1 MKIFE
6 IKDHEPSLL
15 PDGEWT
21 LAWSDEFDGDTLDT
35 GKWSFRRNFWGK
47 PFPGYTDKG
56 VIVRDGC
63 VELHRTE
70 ENGYYVSP
78 QLQTGENSFDV
89 PKRAR
94 EIGLSGGFAATD
106 DIWPLGELS
115 PMKFSHTFGYYECRC
130 KLQKY
135 PREMWSAFWLQS
147 PSIGTTFDPA
157 YSGIESDIM
166 EHPDDGFYTSGN
178 IMGGYGSQFR
188 EEGRRHAI
196 PVGEG
201 EDGFHR
207 FGLLWDED
215 KYVFYHNGEEI
226 SRAEGTMSRVPEF
239 ILLTTEVMGHRKGT
253 PLQVGE
259 QFIDDAFIVDYVRVF
274 DRVEDKQ

>member
-1 MKIFE
+1 MKEFE
-6 IKDHEPSLL
+6 VKGHAPSLL
-15 PDGEWT
+15 PEGEWT
-21 LAWSDEFDGDTLDT
+21 LAWSDEFDGDALDRS
-35 GKWSFRRNFWGK
+35 KWDLRLHFWGK
-47 PFPGYTDKG
+47 PFPGYTEDG
-56 VIVRDGC
+56 VVVRDGC
-63 VELHRTE
+63 VELHRVE
-70 ENGYYVSP
+70 KDGVYVSP

-89 PKRAR
+89 PKKRR
-94 EIGLSGGFAATD
+94 DIGISGGFAATN
-106 DIWPLGELS
+106 DIWPLGELK

-130 KLQKY
+130 KMQKY

-157 YSGIESDIM
+157 YSGIECDIM

-178 IMGGYGSQFR
+178 IMGGYGAQFR

-201 EDGFHR
+201 ENGWHR

-215 KYVFYHNGEEI
+215 KYIFYHNGEEI
-226 SRAEGTMSRVPEF
+226 TRAEGTVSRVPEF